1 MRPFAG
7 KVIFVENQ
15 SSILMTTKRYFFPLL
30 ACVLLLSSA
39 FMCQKDDDGTAPSEN
54 PHFTSLV
61 GYWKVV
67 HGQTFAKN
75 EAGATIVTANL
86 NPGAFAH
93 EFFAN
98 GAYKGHVLVG
108 KLTTESGNWMLTV
121 RKTEGAD
128 IEDGTLAIKTASTV
142 AEAGNLFVDA
152 DGYQRFTISSL
163 NSVTGSGKSR
173 IYLISKRYAGYPYAE
188 NWAEYAFEKQ

>member
-39 FMCQKDDDGTAPSEN
+39 FMCQKDGDGTTPSEN

-75 EAGATIVTANL
+75 EAGETIVTAKL

-108 KLTTESGNWMLTV
+108 KRTTESGNWMLTV
-121 RKTEGAD
+121 RKTDGAD
-128 IEDGTLAIKTASTV
+128 IEDGTLAIKTASTMTG
-142 AEAGNLFVDA
+142 AGNSFVDA
-152 DGYQRFTISSL
+152 DGYQRFTISSI

-173 IYLISKRYAGYPYAE
+173 IYLISKRYPVYPYAE
-188 NWAEYAFEKQ
+188 NWAEYTFEKQ